1 MTFPKEIF
9 LFLTFPSSGD
19 IMSQVKEALKQF
31 FSLFQSP
38 LALIFSNA
46 VFFSVAGQANLHAV
60 KCDFDEW

>member
-19 IMSQVKEALKQF
+19 IGTEAG

-60 KCDFDEW
+60 KCNFDEW